1 MDHLSIL
8 LPGCGSPWTNPETK
22 IWCAK
27 DLVSFSAISAKD
39 SPISIILSVS
49 VALHPSIHS
58 LVSTLY
64 SKHFNSNSNEST
76 KVLHEPIHHHHTH
89 FHTVTEDLSIFRQ
102 DFNDASILLD
112 NHNSQQYNI
121 SDFLDSTLTTLRR
134 TLGRTAVS
142 IDEVYNVHVA
152 TRCLL
157 FTPMQSQQKW
167 RPARIEYS

>member
-1 MDHLSIL
+1 MNQN
-8 LPGCGSPWTNPETK
+8 TR
-22 IWCAK
+22 
-27 DLVSFSAISAKD
+27 
-39 SPISIILSVS
+39 
-49 VALHPSIHS
+49 
-58 LVSTLY
+58 
-64 SKHFNSNSNEST
+64 
-76 KVLHEPIHHHHTH
+76 VLKPREPIHHHHTH
-89 FHTVTEDLSIFRQ
+89 FHTVTEDLSISRQ

-134 TLGRTAVS
+134 TAVS

-157 FTPMQSQQKW
+157 FTHVQSQQKW